1 MDVRNGYDD
10 IAEQIYA
17 PLYPFYARL
26 MVQRTGIHAG
36 HALDVGCGGGH
47 LGFALLDEGNFA
59 SMTFA
64 DASDG
69 AIVRATERAQTLGR
83 TSMSRFA
90 VADVTSLPFD
100 DGSFSLVAS
109 RGSIPFWEDQ
119 AAAIHEVFRILA
131 PGGYA
136 YLGGGRGGKTL
147 SSQIERDMKKHRA
160 QQRESL
166 ANTFGDS
173 TSDGANGSANSPF
186 DHTKSNGVDKAPEE
200 SPCFFDRSQ
209 SKALTDEEYIGIFR
223 KLGCGYGV
231 ISSPDEGHWIVFSKE
246 AN

>member
-1 MDVRNGYDD
+1 MDVRDGYDD

-17 PLYPFYARL
+17 PLFPFYAHL

-69 AIVRATERAQTLGR
+69 AIVRATERAEQLGR
-83 TSMSRFA
+83 AAISRFA
-90 VADVTSLPFD
+90 VADVTSLPFND
-100 DGSFSLVAS
+100 DSFALVAS

-119 AAAIHEVFRILA
+119 EAAIDEIFRVLA

-136 YLGGGRGGKTL
+136 YLGGGKGGKTL
-147 SSQIERDMKKHRA
+147 SSQIERDMKRQRA
-160 QQRESL
+160 LQRESSIG
-166 ANTFGDS
+166 APRSEAIGGGNSTPNDSVGSVSGD
-173 TSDGANGSANSPF
+173 
-186 DHTKSNGVDKAPEE
+186 APEE
-200 SPCFFDRSQ
+200 RPCFFDRSQ
-209 SKALTDEEYIGIFR
+209 SKALSDEEYIGIFR

-246 AN
+246 AD